1 MSSRALSTSSRVA
14 PSRFHHGASGG
25 AASRLGRREERP
37 VLYVFG
43 FESIGVVVS
52 DLYFVDPNP
61 GPGQEGAERGVRLE
75 VRMLDRGELRGSI
88 YSAQPIAVG
97 RPIWRGDLL
106 ESVAG
111 TPGSH
116 DRTHHHPRFTGW
128 EPGHRR
134 FVEELVGRPSRLGRR
149 PSRRPR
155 SACGRGRREPDGDR
169 SWRQHQPAGHGAR
182 DHGVGPQAARAGQSR
197 RGSPA
202 VGRGA
207 RECSRRVAL
216 RRPRWRRPQSSKS
229 VWRLTLSQVSRS
241 LRTRSR

>member
-1 MSSRALSTSSRVA
+1 
-14 PSRFHHGASGG
+14 
-25 AASRLGRREERP
+25 

-52 DLYFVDPNP
+52 DLYFVDPKP
-61 GPGQEGAERGVRLE
+61 GPGQGGAERGVRLE

-128 EPGHRR
+128 EPGRR
-134 FVEELVGRPSRLGRR
+134 HFVEALSVDPLGWVGGHLGDLDRLLAEAGVSPADVDPRDGVSLRDAVPEIVETVRRLLERVRAGEAARP
-149 PSRRPR
+149 
-155 SACGRGRREPDGDR
+155 
-169 SWRQHQPAGHGAR
+169 PAGELASAR
-182 DHGVGPQAARAGQSR
+182 VGW
-197 RGSPA
+197 
-202 VGRGA
+202 
-207 RECSRRVAL
+207 L
-216 RRPRWRRPQSSKS
+216 
-229 VWRLTLSQVSRS
+229 
-241 LRTRSR
+241 